1 MKTYFAITCH
11 VPQVGSKL
19 LCSRLLKNKDHEEFE
34 NVATPL
40 VKGVAYIGCHIYD
53 VTTVNSKYL
62 VLVEQ
67 DCPHWVLK
75 EKVYLAVS
83 DEVPS
88 EGNNMKCRRFER
100 LGDGRYASTTHVTS
114 VIVTSKK
121 ISENFYEVQTENSR
135 YFVMV

>member
-11 VPQVGSKL
+11 VPQVGSKM
-19 LCSRLLKNKDHEEFE
+19 LCSRLLENKGYERFE
-34 NVATPL
+34 DVATSL
-40 VKGVAYIGCHIYD
+40 VKSVAYVGCHIYD
-53 VTTVNSKYL
+53 VTTVNSRYL

-67 DCPHWVLK
+67 DCSHWVLK

-83 DEVPS
+83 DEIPS
-88 EGNNMKCRRFER
+88 EGSKMNCRRFER
-100 LGDGRYASTTHVTS
+100 LSDGRYAPTTHVTS
-114 VIVTSKK
+114 VIVTNKK